1 MPKQFINPPNMK
13 PLGKY
18 STLTVAQ
25 GGSIVFISGQV
36 SVDGDGKVVGA
47 GDIEAQAVQVFENLK
62 CALSGIGATF
72 EDVIKFTI
80 YIVGFSQQ
88 RRKAVMDA
96 RNLYI
101 SHSDHGRGR
110 SARRAGIAGGD
121 RGDRGARLTCRI
133 AAPASTFPKA
143 CLPLVAW
150 SSP

>member
-101 SHSDHGRGR
+101 SHERPPAATMVGVDQLVEPELLVEIE
-110 SARRAGIAGGD
+110 A
-121 RGDRGARLTCRI
+121 I
-133 AAPASTFPKA
+133 AA
-143 CLPLVAW
+143 LD
-150 SSP
+150 